1 MKHSKSCQ
9 KYKNKKCLTVL
20 EKFFTDRAIVSLP
33 LKDDLSE
40 DVKRDI
46 LKGRERVLS
55 KIFLNHIENI
65 LRKFHQ

>member
-1 MKHSKSCQ
+1 MPDSFG
-9 KYKNKKCLTVL
+9 
-20 EKFFTDRAIVSLP
+20 KFFTDRTIVSLP

>member
-1 MKHSKSCQ
+1 MPYSFG
-9 KYKNKKCLTVL
+9 
-20 EKFFTDRAIVSLP
+20 KFFTDRTIVSLP

-46 LKGRERVLS
+46 LKRRERVLS